1 MKKANCI
8 LCDHNAERGV
18 YSGSKEPTKDAG
30 GFKYKCPECGL
41 YALNDSEY
49 SWIERFASKERKS
62 ALSEYVKENPAAEG
76 YFKVL
81 KWDDIQGILGLPSK
95 RRG

>member
-8 LCDHNAERGV
+8 LCDHDAKRGV

-41 YALNDSEY
+41 YALDGFAYN
-49 SWIERFASKERKS
+49 WIEMFASSQQKKT
-62 ALSEYVKENPAAEG
+62 LSRHIKENPAAEG

-81 KWDDIQGILGLPSK
+81 RWTEIQRILGLHSK